1 MPVQRQLHSFL
12 FADLVGFTALT
23 ATRGDVAGAE
33 VALTLQHT
41 ARELAAECG
50 AEFVKA
56 MGDEVMVRG
65 HDAGDTVCHG
75 LRLAAALIAHPSRQ
89 LIRVGVHTG
98 PAIGRANDWYGTT
111 VNVAARLAA
120 YARGGEVL
128 VSDGTARNIA
138 GARELELVERGPWR
152 PRGAPTPIQVFVAR
166 STEVRESG
174 LVAIAV

>member
-1 MPVQRQLHSFL
+1 MAAQRELHSFL

-23 ATRGDVAGAE
+23 AARGDLAGAE

-65 HDAGDTVCHG
+65 HDAGDTVCLG
-75 LRLAAALIAHPSRQ
+75 LRLAAALLAHPSRQ

-98 PAIGRANDWYGTT
+98 PAIARANDWYGTT

-138 GARELELVERGPWR
+138 AREVELVERGPWC

-166 STEVRESG
+166 SIEVRESG

>member
-1 MPVQRQLHSFL
+1 MPAQRQLHSFL

-33 VALTLQHT
+33 IALTLQHT
-41 ARELAAECG
+41 ARDLAVECG

-65 HDAGDTVCHG
+65 HDAADTVCLG
-75 LRLAAALIAHPSRQ
+75 LRLAEALLAHPSRQ

-120 YARGGEVL
+120 YACGGEVL
-128 VSDGTARNIA
+128 VSEGTARNIA
-138 GARELELVERGPWR
+138 AASALELVERGPWC
-152 PRGAPTPIQVFVAR
+152 PRGTPTPIRVFVAR
-166 STEVRESG
+166 SLEVRESG